1 MDLRK
6 ILTGIA
12 ALAFA
17 GGTLTAVTTS
27 APASAA
33 PGDVI
38 VSETFSGGTLPSG
51 WNAVDG
57 TWSVQNGRLVGTA
70 ANGANNKI
78 TFGRKLNDFRFEAD
92 VRFDSVVSTSRW
104 AALGLDVPASGAT
117 PWWIATMR
125 SGSTASNGL
134 EFAQRTTANTWNVTD
149 TAAAPYA
156 AGTGRNVKVSIE
168 VHGTQARWS
177 FDGTEVMRTSSL
189 VRSANGGQ
197 ALFVNGATVSFD
209 NIKITELP
217 RNAHLRSSGAPVT
230 VIAHRGASAAAPEN
244 TLAAQDLALRAGADL
259 IENDVQ
265 PSSDGVPFVLHDST
279 VDRTTDGTGA
289 IRNRTSAYL
298 KTLDAGSWFSPQYA
312 GERMPT
318 LAEQLADLR
327 ARGGRLLLEIKGS
340 HTKAQ
345 VAKIIE
351 VIRAQQMTPHVFVQS
366 FDTASLRYV
375 RELAP
380 ELPLGLLRSTLD
392 ADPAAVAADLGLTA
406 YNPSASALLARPS
419 AITALHN
426 ADIAVMAWTSDSP
439 TQWTSLEAAGVDG
452 IITNKPADLVAWNQN

>member
-1 MDLRK
+1 MNLKR
-6 ILTGIA
+6 ISTGIA
-12 ALAFA
+12 ALTLT
-17 GGTLTAVTTS
+17 GGTLAVT
-27 APASAA
+27 APAPAVA
-33 PGDVI
+33 RPGDVV
-38 VSETFSGGTLPSG
+38 VSEDFSGGTLPSG

-78 TFGRKLNDFRFEAD
+78 TFGSRLNDFRFEAD
-92 VRFDSVVSTSRW
+92 VRFESVVNSSRW
-104 AALGLDVPASGAT
+104 AALGLDVPANGAA

-134 EFAQRTTANTWNVTD
+134 EFAQRTASNAWNVTK

-156 AGTGRNVKVSIE
+156 AGTGRNVKVSVE
-168 VHGTQARWS
+168 VHGGQARWS
-177 FDGTEVMRTSSL
+177 FDGTEIMRTSGL
-189 VRSANGGQ
+189 VRSANGRQG
-197 ALFVNGATVSFD
+197 LFVNGATVSFD

-217 RNAHLRSSGAPVT
+217 RNTHLRSSGGPVT

-244 TLAAQDLALRAGADL
+244 TIAAQDIARRAGADL

-279 VDRTTDGTGA
+279 VDRTTDGSGA
-289 IRNRTSAYL
+289 IRDLTSTHL

-327 ARGGRLLLEIKGS
+327 TRGGDLLLEIKGS
-340 HTKAQ
+340 HTRAQ

-351 VIRAQQMTPHVFVQS
+351 VVRAQQMASRVFVQS
-366 FDTASLRYV
+366 FDTGSLKYV

-380 ELPLGLLRSTLD
+380 ELPLGLLRTTLD

-406 YNPSASALLARPS
+406 YNPSASSILARPS

-426 ADIAVMAWTSDSP
+426 ADIAVMAWTSDSA

-452 IITNKPADLVAWNQN
+452 IITNKPAELVAWNQN